1 MSLVDYLMD
10 IGITYLIFPSITI
23 GMGYLIEQRQPATM
37 SGTQSA

>member
-10 IGITYLIFPSITI
+10 IGITYLIFPAITI
-23 GMGYLIEQRQPATM
+23 GMGHLLEQRQRATM